1 MRFRRRLQPNA
12 TPDLVPLI
20 DVVFQLVVF
29 FMVSSTFVMTP
40 GLDLELPES
49 GSAEEIAMTNLV
61 ISVVDSDEVYLNREP
76 YDLEGLSAALAE
88 IQEAGE
94 AEQPQSIVVEGDSS
108 VRYDLMIAVLDVLRR
123 NGFRGAA
130 LRTRETDPDL

>member
-12 TPDLVPLI
+12 NPDLVPMI

-40 GLDLELPES
+40 GLNLDLPES
-49 GSAEEIAMTNLV
+49 TADETISMTHVV
-61 ISVVDSDEVYLNREP
+61 ISVVGPDELYLNDDR
-76 YDLEGLSAALAE
+76 YDLEGLSGALSELADE
-88 IQEAGE
+88 E
-94 AEQPQSIVVEGDSS
+94 AEELRSIVVEGDSG
-108 VRYDLMIAVLDVLRR
+108 VRYDLMVQVLDVLRQ

-130 LRTRETDPDL
+130 LRTREREPD